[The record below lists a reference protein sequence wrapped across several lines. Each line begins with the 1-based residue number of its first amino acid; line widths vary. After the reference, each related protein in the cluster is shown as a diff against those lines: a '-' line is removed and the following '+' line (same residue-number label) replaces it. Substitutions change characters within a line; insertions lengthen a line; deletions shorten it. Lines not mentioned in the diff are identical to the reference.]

1 MIQFFKKLFGTKKQN
16 NALIDTLK
24 GDHKNLVNI
33 YTKIH
38 KAVEKNN
45 FAQAQSELKNF
56 VHEYNKHILLEDTQL
71 YIALEEKYKDKKQ
84 ILKTIRSIGKDMN
97 DITRTI
103 TFFEKK
109 YKIINNSNKEEF
121 LAELDNI
128 GEVLVKRVEFEEERL
143 YTLL

>member
-1 MIQFFKKLFGTKKQN
+1 
-16 NALIDTLK
+16 
-24 GDHKNLVNI
+24 
-33 YTKIH
+33 
-38 KAVEKNN
+38 
-45 FAQAQSELKNF
+45 
-56 VHEYNKHILLEDTQL
+56 
-71 YIALEEKYKDKKQ
+71 
-84 ILKTIRSIGKDMN
+84 MN